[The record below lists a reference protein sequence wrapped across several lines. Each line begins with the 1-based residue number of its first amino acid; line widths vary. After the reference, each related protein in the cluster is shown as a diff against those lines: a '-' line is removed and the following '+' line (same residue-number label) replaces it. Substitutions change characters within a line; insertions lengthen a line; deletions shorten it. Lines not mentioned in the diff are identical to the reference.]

1 MNFIAFGQQIPVSTQ
16 LDGPSMFNPSQ
27 SQSFDDFE
35 AYNKQQPNRSRALA
49 DNLAAEKDKMNAV
62 AKIKVVVS
70 FLLPLLLFL

>member
-1 MNFIAFGQQIPVSTQ
+1 
-16 LDGPSMFNPSQ
+16 MFNPSQ

-62 AKIKVVVS
+62 AKIKVVVC
-70 FLLPLLLFL
+70 FLPSLVSLSRITWF